1 MIDHDRYAGIYSTC
15 WCRRKVSS
23 NMTHDILLI
32 SCWPSILLFYSAQC
46 PVCGHLRNCLAAEIL
61 DGLIMK
67 FRLIRFHRFHRL
79 KNLEHQVCYFHLFSW
94 FPHVVSSIFMFFFMQ
109 AGIPHIPEMPKQSK
123 TPVHQ
128 SHPKIST
135 RLWETSKANSKPF
148 KVYCIC
154 SDILTQHDVC
164 ASWHTCFC
172 RDSACADPICR
183 QKGSKFS
190 LSGMTCAVTPPRI
203 PTVMQQVFHGYP
215 IKPFKADSTLGMAF
229 AKVLLEVVRLRQIKM
244 MVKDGQGMSRNV
256 KEPQS
261 VDLYECKFT
270 GPTWSYP
277 LQIGRAL
284 PWPTSMKNMC
294 IIWQVIDFIWL
305 YWVLLA
311 EDPSG

>member
-1 MIDHDRYAGIYSTC
+1 MLAFHIIVLQRTVPCLRPSQELPGSGDTGRPDHEIPPDQVPPVPPPEEPWTPSVLFSYIFMI
-15 WCRRKVSS
+15 SS
-23 NMTHDILLI
+23 CCFI
-32 SCWPSILLFYSAQC
+32 
-46 PVCGHLRNCLAAEIL
+46 
-61 DGLIMK
+61 
-67 FRLIRFHRFHRL
+67 
-79 KNLEHQVCYFHLFSW
+79 YFH
-94 FPHVVSSIFMFFFMQ
+94 VFFMQ

-128 SHPKIST
+128 SHPKIPT

-148 KVYCIC
+148 KVYCIG

-244 MVKDGQGMSRNV
+244 MVKDGQGMSRN
-256 KEPQS
+256 S
-261 VDLYECKFT
+261 NL
-270 GPTWSYP
+270 
-277 LQIGRAL
+277 
-284 PWPTSMKNMC
+284 
-294 IIWQVIDFIWL
+294 
-305 YWVLLA
+305 
-311 EDPSG
+311 